1 MDSGTSVDASG
12 AMWAGVF
19 VENKDDPLIARIGR
33 DSEGSTSLRAELG
46 GGYGSRRLSRLEKI
60 GYPLH
65 GFRLINF
72 RDLVR
77 TEGTILLFI
86 TVGPMKKL

>member
-1 MDSGTSVDASG
+1 VREWGQGVDSGTSVDASG

-46 GGYGSRRLSRLEKI
+46 GGYMALDDC
-60 GYPLH
+60 
-65 GFRLINF
+65 
-72 RDLVR
+72 RDL
-77 TEGTILLFI
+77 
-86 TVGPMKKL
+86 K

>member
-46 GGYGSRRLSRLEKI
+46 GGYMALDDC
-60 GYPLH
+60 
-65 GFRLINF
+65 
-72 RDLVR
+72 RDL
-77 TEGTILLFI
+77 
-86 TVGPMKKL
+86 K